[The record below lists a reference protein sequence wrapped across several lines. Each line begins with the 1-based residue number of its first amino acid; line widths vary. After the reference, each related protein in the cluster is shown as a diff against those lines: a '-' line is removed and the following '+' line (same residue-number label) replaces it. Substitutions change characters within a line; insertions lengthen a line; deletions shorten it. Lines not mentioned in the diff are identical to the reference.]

1 MSRIVALG
9 ERNRIQGY
17 AIAGVDPVA
26 AGTADETTEAWR
38 QLPRDVAVLILTPQ
52 AAAELA
58 GRLSERPDVLLAV
71 LP

>member
-1 MSRIVALG
+1 MSKIVAIG

-26 AGTADETTEAWR
+26 VDNADETAAAWGR
-38 QLPRDVAVLILTPQ
+38 LSHDVAVLILTPQ
-52 AAAELA
+52 AAADLA
-58 GRLSERPDVLLAV
+58 DRLGERPEVLVAV